1 MAHDIVSA
9 DNALREYLHAQARDF
24 LMLMVST
31 LLEHSAESGQ
41 AAYDQ
46 LHGRVDALAAGD
58 EVWISRYELPDDHPQ
73 AAPHGGHPATICFST
88 PTTCCALS
96 RPSIVARK
104 AFECSE
110 RFPNAPGPT
119 R

>member
-73 AAPHGGHPATICFST
+73 AAPHGGHPCDNLLLDTDNVLRAV
-88 PTTCCALS
+88 TTKHSGAQG
-96 RPSIVARK
+96 
-104 AFECSE
+104 F
-110 RFPNAPGPT
+110 
-119 R
+119 